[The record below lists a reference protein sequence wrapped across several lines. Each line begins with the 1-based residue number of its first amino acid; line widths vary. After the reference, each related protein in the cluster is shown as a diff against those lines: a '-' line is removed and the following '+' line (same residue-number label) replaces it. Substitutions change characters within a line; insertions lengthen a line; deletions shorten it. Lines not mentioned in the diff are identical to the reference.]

1 MLGSKMIE
9 MMHFPSHLIFAVIFL
24 VITGCTG
31 SQKNE
36 NLPDYELIEEF
47 GIDSTELVYQYYQQ
61 FGFTDLC
68 EDLRII
74 SKQTS
79 SPGLEKDLPI
89 SPEDLAVIA
98 EFSNK
103 GDTFEEKIVI
113 GNWKA
118 RSPNQDIENVFLE
131 YIPDSLLE
139 FNSRVGKYEIKISDS
154 GSILKIYD
162 REAKLLYIEVHR
174 CDGF

>member
-1 MLGSKMIE
+1 ML
-9 MMHFPSHLIFAVIFL
+9 P
-24 VITGCTG
+24 
-31 SQKNE
+31 QQ
-36 NLPDYELIEEF
+36 DQEEF

-68 EDLRII
+68 KDLRII

-79 SPGLEKDLPI
+79 SPGLEKVLPI
-89 SPEDLAVIA
+89 SPENLAAIA
-98 EFSNK
+98 KFSNK
-103 GDTFEEKIVI
+103 EDVFEEKIVI

-118 RSPNQDIENVFLE
+118 RRPNQDIENVFLE
-131 YIPDSLLE
+131 YIPDSSLA
-139 FNSRVGKYEIKISDS
+139 FNSKIGEYEIKILDS

>member
-1 MLGSKMIE
+1 MSNLIS
-9 MMHFPSHLIFAVIFL
+9 HFIFASIFFVIM
-24 VITGCTG
+24 GCTG
-31 SQKNE
+31 SKKNE
-36 NLPDYELIEEF
+36 SLPDYELIVEF

-89 SPEDLAVIA
+89 SLEDSAVIA
-98 EFSNK
+98 KFSNK
-103 GDTFEEKIVI
+103 GNVFEEKIVI
-113 GNWKA
+113 GNRKA
-118 RSPNQDIENVFLE
+118 RRQNQDVENVFLE
-131 YIPDSLLE
+131 YIPDSLLV
-139 FNSRVGKYEIKISDS
+139 FNPKVGEYEINILDS

-162 REAKLLYIEVHR
+162 SEAKLLFIEVHR
-174 CDGF
+174 CDGK